1 MTENI
6 LLGSLLTSKRLETVD
21 SNILI
26 KKLKLHGVAKDWFI
40 SYLKRGNN
48 LLRFK
53 IRLPHLKKS

>member
-1 MTENI
+1 MTVNM
-6 LLGSLLTSKRLETVD
+6 LQGSLLTSKRLDTVD

-26 KKLKLHGVAKDWFI
+26 KKLKLHGVRDVAKDWFI
-40 SYLKRGNN
+40 S